1 MKYSIYY
8 RVKDFL
14 IIEFPQFIKNIW
26 KFRKA
31 LWRHRWYDYSGA
43 LHFLEIG
50 VQDIASNVKAK
61 GIEVGYSRDK
71 KVVKM
76 ERVVEILTNIRE
88 DRYFDI
94 IEEEL
99 GRGYN
104 TGNIKFI
111 PYESMPDHYEMVDYD
126 SEEEREFNSKYFER
140 VTELENQQWD
150 ELWNI
155 LKGQDYDKFDKQ
167 KDWDDQFDGS
177 GMRGW
182 WD

>member
-1 MKYSIYY
+1 MRTLLYIY
-8 RVKDFL
+8 
-14 IIEFPQFIKNIW
+14 
-26 KFRKA
+26 
-31 LWRHRWYDYSGA
+31 
-43 LHFLEIG
+43 
-50 VQDIASNVKAK
+50 
-61 GIEVGYSRDK
+61 
-71 KVVKM
+71 
-76 ERVVEILTNIRE
+76 E
-88 DRYFDI
+88 DRYFHI
-94 IEEEL
+94 VEEEL

-111 PYESMPDHYEMVDYD
+111 PYESILDHYEMIDYD
-126 SEEEREFNSKYFER
+126 SQEEREFHNKYFER

-150 ELWNI
+150 ELWEI